1 MPHLFCLKGFNEGVI
16 IVAAGFAIEHDANDA
31 KHLLRRV
38 IRDAL
43 VNQMKLQVVGLPSYG
58 VLRWCMQVELEEVEL
73 VHVPVSI
80 NEDELA
86 RAITFVEITLHGIV
100 EGAIVHYLALNR
112 LLPHPDL
119 HVFGIDQMA
128 PVLLSGHW
136 NVDG

>member
-1 MPHLFCLKGFNEGVI
+1 M
-16 IVAAGFAIEHDANDA
+16 
-31 KHLLRRV
+31 
-38 IRDAL
+38 
-43 VNQMKLQVVGLPSYG
+43 NQMKLQVVRLPSYG

-73 VHVPVSI
+73 VHVSVSI

-86 RAITFVEITLHGIV
+86 RAIAFVEITLHGIV

-128 PVLLSGHW
+128 LVLLSGHW
-136 NVDG
+136 DIDG